1 MSPPEFLPQRRE
13 DAKKFANTLRLRA
26 LAVKMKMAHKGSK
39 YQKFIRQNKGDQSGI
54 IHLCQFSLIKT
65 LAIMKKRFLAA
76 LVLLASLNT
85 LSAQLVD
92 YRWDTH
98 GVGFGVPRDFS
109 VKANSAEEF
118 TAENGNIFLTILPF
132 QDENV
137 TKDNLAEAVVEMAV
151 NMEYDSV
158 EAADEADVDDF
169 TGYYVK
175 GTKEGVNALV
185 MGLLD
190 RKSSTNLLVIVAY
203 MDGYESQALDIANS
217 FYAFD

>member
-1 MSPPEFLPQRRE
+1 M
-13 DAKKFANTLRLRA
+13 
-26 LAVKMKMAHKGSK
+26 
-39 YQKFIRQNKGDQSGI
+39 YQNFIRQNKDDQCGNT
-54 IHLCQFSLIKT
+54 HLCQFSLIKT

-92 YRWDTH
+92 YHWDTH

-109 VKANSAEEF
+109 VKANNAEEF
-118 TAENGNIFLTILPF
+118 TAENGNVFLTILPF

-137 TKDNLAEAVVEMAV
+137 TKDNLAEAVVAMAV

-203 MDGYESQALDIANS
+203 MDGYESQALEIANS